1 MGSRMSKI
9 RTLGLVAVLTAASLT
24 ASAQAAPHHAAP
36 DHALSAKHAACEK
49 VWRAQKVRHGSHE
62 AFITACVTKG

>member
-9 RTLGLVAVLTAASLT
+9 RTLGLMAVLTAASLT

-36 DHALSAKHAACEK
+36 GSALSAKHAACEK
-49 VWRAQKVRHGSHE
+49 VWRAQKVRHGSHD

>member
-24 ASAQAAPHHAAP
+24 ASAQAAAHHTAP
-36 DHALSAKHAACEK
+36 APAMTAKHVACEK
-49 VWRAQKVRHGSHE
+49 VWRAQKVRHGSRE